1 MTGYGKQISA
11 GFVLSTLFS
20 LVHCALAAESE
31 YETQFLRKDKR
42 GVTADVFLYHNAVTP
57 GLKAV
62 DFTLNDRFIDR
73 YSILFVEDRQNK
85 TAIPCLSTAFL
96 HQLGIRTELYN
107 GWRDPAG
114 NGGNIDPSTLTTS
127 QCEDIAARIP
137 AAAVSY
143 DDSLQTLSLRVPQEA
158 VKRMDSV
165 MLSPKEWDDGV
176 ANLRASYSGYFY
188 QSTLKDADE
197 NDDKTSRS
205 AWISLNSTGGAG
217 PWRLFS
223 TDSFSKNE
231 DDGWETNHDSLY
243 LNRGIAAAR
252 GHISIG
258 DIFTQSRSAILNN
271 IPMRGV
277 SLATTERML
286 LDNQFD
292 FSPVIRGIARTNSK
306 VTVRQ
311 QNTIIYSTTVTP
323 GAFAID
329 DLSSARSGAE
339 LEVTVEEADDARQVF
354 RVPYSTLP
362 TMLRPGALRYSTA
375 IGQYRENSHADGEPW
390 LGFAALEYG
399 FEQVTLLSTLLTA
412 EQYQSLS
419 AGAAWNLGSIG
430 AFSVELA
437 GASYRETWNK
447 NTESNGSAL
456 RTLFSRYFETT
467 GTNLQVAGYQY
478 NSRNF
483 MDFSDFMNRKNRDE
497 MNGYDY
503 GQSGWNLRRRSR
515 TELNLSQELS
525 QYGNLY
531 FSISQDRYYHSTEK
545 NTSFTGGGGTQI
557 GPASVSLTWTW
568 TKNGQS
574 KDNLLNLSVSIPF
587 SWGDRQSSAGSLNYG
602 LTRNRKNQYGQT
614 LGYSG
619 NALDNALNYS
629 ANLQR
634 DTGGGTSESLSLGYG
649 TSVGSLNG
657 SIGHSDDVMQF
668 SAGMSGGLVLYSG
681 GVLLAPMLGD
691 TIGIIET
698 PDAKGIRVTGSS
710 NTNTDRW
717 GRTVLSYMTPYR
729 YNTLTL
735 DTSRTDG
742 VELKESSRKVVP
754 TQGAAV
760 LLHFATRIG
769 RRAMVEIRS
778 IKPIPLGALVYVE
791 GEKDEAGIVGN
802 KGLAYL
808 SGIAADREQK
818 LRVQWGETAAQR
830 CYFRLPPATKAQQ
843 EPENWYQKVIV
854 QCQPF

>member
-31 YETQFLRKDKR
+31 YETHFLRKDKR

-292 FSPVIRGIARTNSK
+292 FSPVIRGIARTNAK

-339 LEVTVEEADDARQVF
+339 LEVTVEEAD
-354 RVPYSTLP
+354 
-362 TMLRPGALRYSTA
+362 GA
-375 IGQYRENSHADGEPW
+375 
-390 LGFAALEYG
+390 
-399 FEQVTLLSTLLTA
+399 
-412 EQYQSLS
+412 
-419 AGAAWNLGSIG
+419 
-430 AFSVELA
+430 
-437 GASYRETWNK
+437 
-447 NTESNGSAL
+447 
-456 RTLFSRYFETT
+456 
-467 GTNLQVAGYQY
+467 
-478 NSRNF
+478 
-483 MDFSDFMNRKNRDE
+483 
-497 MNGYDY
+497 
-503 GQSGWNLRRRSR
+503 
-515 TELNLSQELS
+515 
-525 QYGNLY
+525 
-531 FSISQDRYYHSTEK
+531 
-545 NTSFTGGGGTQI
+545 
-557 GPASVSLTWTW
+557 
-568 TKNGQS
+568 
-574 KDNLLNLSVSIPF
+574 
-587 SWGDRQSSAGSLNYG
+587 
-602 LTRNRKNQYGQT
+602 
-614 LGYSG
+614 
-619 NALDNALNYS
+619 
-629 ANLQR
+629 
-634 DTGGGTSESLSLGYG
+634 
-649 TSVGSLNG
+649 
-657 SIGHSDDVMQF
+657 
-668 SAGMSGGLVLYSG
+668 
-681 GVLLAPMLGD
+681 
-691 TIGIIET
+691 
-698 PDAKGIRVTGSS
+698 
-710 NTNTDRW
+710 
-717 GRTVLSYMTPYR
+717 
-729 YNTLTL
+729 
-735 DTSRTDG
+735 
-742 VELKESSRKVVP
+742 
-754 TQGAAV
+754 
-760 LLHFATRIG
+760 
-769 RRAMVEIRS
+769 
-778 IKPIPLGALVYVE
+778 
-791 GEKDEAGIVGN
+791 
-802 KGLAYL
+802 
-808 SGIAADREQK
+808 
-818 LRVQWGETAAQR
+818 
-830 CYFRLPPATKAQQ
+830 
-843 EPENWYQKVIV
+843 
-854 QCQPF
+854 